1 MIQPPTFTSTTTHP
15 TDTVVP
21 IFKAEDKS
29 LAIDTHRRK
38 SVRRGVSTGWANLD
52 EYMSVKRGAPL
63 FIAGSPHAGK
73 SQFTKALLVNL
84 SKIHG
89 WRHCV
94 YLGEEGE
101 VRDLT
106 LDFVELYVGKPSRM
120 KNDDGTDNE
129 DAMSETEFTSA
140 FLWVNEHF
148 AFVSPD
154 EADVGAFD
162 IATFFSWVKTFEDE
176 TGMKFD
182 TTVVDPWNDL
192 AVDLHSKGGREDLF
206 LADALK
212 TVRDSSRINNR
223 VDIVVTHIA
232 APYSKHVSDKGKRFA
247 APAEPYEWAGG
258 QTWFRRAFVMLLV
271 YRPPAPDSFRIG
283 KFKAETVFGETWLL
297 VQKAKP
303 RGIGK
308 VGMCRLKYDPKTN
321 MYTEFES

>member
-1 MIQPPTFTSTTTHP
+1 MIPSPTFTSTPTATTEA
-15 TDTVVP
+15 VVP

-29 LAIDTHRRK
+29 LAIDQHRRT
-38 SVRRGVSTGWANLD
+38 SVRRGVSTGWETLD

-84 SKIHG
+84 SKLHG

-129 DAMSETEFTSA
+129 GVMTESEFTSA

-154 EADVGAFD
+154 EADVGGFD
-162 IATFFSWVKTFEDE
+162 IATFFSWVKAFEDE
-176 TGMKFD
+176 RGMKFD

-192 AVDLHSKGGREDLF
+192 QMDLNSKGGREDLF

-212 TVRDSSRINNR
+212 TVRDSSRVNKR

-258 QTWFRRAFVMLLV
+258 QTWFRRSFVMLLV

-321 MYTEFES
+321 MYSEFES

>member
-1 MIQPPTFTSTTTHP
+1 MLQHLPFSSNSKTPSE
-15 TDTVVP
+15 VP

-29 LAIDTHRRK
+29 LSVDHSRRS
-38 SVRRGVSTGWANLD
+38 SVRRGVSTGWENLD
-52 EYMSVKRGAPL
+52 KYMSLKQGAPL

-84 SKIHG
+84 TKLHG

-94 YLGEEGE
+94 YLGEDGSVEE
-101 VRDLT
+101 LT
-106 LDFVELYVGKPSRM
+106 LDFVELYVGKPARL
-120 KNDDGTDNE
+120 KTDEGKENE
-129 DAMSETEFTSA
+129 EAMSESEFISA
-140 FLWVNEHF
+140 FTWVNEHF

-154 EADVGAFD
+154 EVNIGSFD
-162 IATFFSWVKTFEDE
+162 IETFFSWVKAFEEEHDVR
-176 TGMKFD
+176 FN

-192 AVDLHSKGGREDLF
+192 AMDLHAKGGREDLF
-206 LADALK
+206 LTDALK
-212 TVRDSSRINNR
+212 KVRDSSRINER

-308 VGMCRLKYDPKTN
+308 VGMCRMKYDPKTN
-321 MYTEFES
+321 MYSEFDQ

>member
-1 MIQPPTFTSTTTHP
+1 M
-15 TDTVVP
+15 
-21 IFKAEDKS
+21 
-29 LAIDTHRRK
+29 
-38 SVRRGVSTGWANLD
+38 
-52 EYMSVKRGAPL
+52 
-63 FIAGSPHAGK
+63 
-73 SQFTKALLVNL
+73 LVNL
-84 SKIHG
+84 SKLHG

-94 YLGEEGE
+94 YLGEEGD

-154 EADVGAFD
+154 EANVGPFD
-162 IATFFSWVKTFEDE
+162 IDRFFGWVKAFEDE
-176 TGMKFD
+176 RGVKFD

-212 TVRDSSRINNR
+212 VVRDSSRVNER

-247 APAEPYEWAGG
+247 APAGRMNGRAAKRGSDVLLSCSSCTDHPRPTRSSLANSRP
-258 QTWFRRAFVMLLV
+258 RRSSEKRGSSCK
-271 YRPPAPDSFRIG
+271 RPSPEELGRWG
-283 KFKAETVFGETWLL
+283 C
-297 VQKAKP
+297 
-303 RGIGK
+303 
-308 VGMCRLKYDPKTN
+308 VG
-321 MYTEFES
+321 